1 MNPRAQRIK
10 RKGEHSEDGR
20 RTLSHKEGLPSA
32 RSPSAQLM
40 CCTLTDLQLKH
51 WCVDDFCSMAL
62 EAGDD
67 STEDSLTNGHL
78 LGAIV
83 PCALGR
89 GEGKKSKEH
98 VRLEVRSGR
107 QM

>member
-1 MNPRAQRIK
+1 
-10 RKGEHSEDGR
+10 
-20 RTLSHKEGLPSA
+20 
-32 RSPSAQLM
+32 M
-40 CCTLTDLQLKH
+40 CSTLTHLQLKH
-51 WCVDDFCSMAL
+51 WCVDDFCSVAL

-89 GEGKKSKEH
+89 GEGKKSKQY
-98 VRLEVRSGR
+98 VGLEVRSGR
-107 QM
+107 RM